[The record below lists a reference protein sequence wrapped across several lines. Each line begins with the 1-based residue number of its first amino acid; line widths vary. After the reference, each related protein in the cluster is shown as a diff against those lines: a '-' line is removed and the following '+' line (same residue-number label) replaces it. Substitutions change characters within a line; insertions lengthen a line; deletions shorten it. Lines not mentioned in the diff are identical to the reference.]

1 MTAENETNNGT
12 AKKNNNGK
20 RKIAGIIILILVFSI
35 CAMGGYYYWQ
45 YLKTRVT
52 TDNAYVR
59 GHIHMISPRVTGTVT
74 EIYVKDNMKVKSGDL
89 LLKIDP
95 ADFIVQVKKAEAALQ
110 NAKQE
115 IRRRYAAVET
125 AKAAIVLSKSKFELA
140 KTELRRIKTLVE
152 KKVMP
157 EDELDRAIT
166 AFKVTEAQIKTD
178 EESLKEAQALI
189 TPGKSEALIEERRA
203 ELEKAKLNL
212 KYTQIYAPVD
222 GYITRKS
229 VEKGNHIIQGQA
241 LLAVVPLDDIW
252 VEANFKETQLE
263 KLKRGMKAKIEI
275 DTYPGRE
282 FEGHIESVMAGTGGA
297 FSILPPE
304 NATGNWVKVVQ
315 RVPVKIYFDNY
326 DNAEDILRIG
336 MSCIVKIPLKPE
348 E

>member
-222 GYITRKS
+222 GYINAK
-229 VEKGNHIIQGQA
+229 
-241 LLAVVPLDDIW
+241 
-252 VEANFKETQLE
+252 
-263 KLKRGMKAKIEI
+263 KR
-275 DTYPGRE
+275 
-282 FEGHIESVMAGTGGA
+282 
-297 FSILPPE
+297 
-304 NATGNWVKVVQ
+304 
-315 RVPVKIYFDNY
+315 
-326 DNAEDILRIG
+326 
-336 MSCIVKIPLKPE
+336 
-348 E
+348 